1 MLDPGSVPADD
12 RGLAYGDGLFETLRI
27 TDNGH
32 APLAEAHARRMAAGA
47 RRLGIPLEED
57 AWWRALNELCL
68 QGPGVGKL
76 LLTRGSGGRGY
87 APPDRPKSR
96 LLQRHQPLPARPAR
110 HSDTGLITGLA
121 PTRLGDQP
129 ELAGLKHANRL
140 EQVLA
145 RREADR
151 QGWDEAL
158 MLDAAGRSQCLASM
172 NLFAVSEG
180 VMLTP
185 PVDRSG
191 VAGVM
196 REWILQEGA
205 RKAGVPARVQR
216 LGLERLRTA
225 DEVFA
230 SNAVAGVLPIA
241 TLGVWRWPRGP
252 VTRVLMDQTRE
263 LLS

>member
-1 MLDPGSVPADD
+1 MLAPGSVPADD

-27 TDNGH
+27 TGQGA
-32 APLAEAHARRMAAGA
+32 APLAHAHHRRMAAGA
-47 RRLGIPLEED
+47 RRLGIPLD
-57 AWWRALNELCL
+57 DKAWWRALEELCA

-87 APPDRPKSR
+87 APPDRPQPR
-96 LLQRHQPLPARPAR
+96 LLQRHQRLPARPAR
-110 HSDTGLITGLA
+110 HRDTGLITGLA

-129 ELAGLKHANRL
+129 ELSGLKHANRL

-151 QGWDEAL
+151 QGRDEAL
-158 MLDAAGRSQCLASM
+158 MLDTAGRPQCLTSM

-180 VMLTP
+180 VVLTP

-196 REWILQEGA
+196 REWILEDGA
-205 RKAGVPARVQR
+205 QQLGVPVRVQR
-216 LGLERLRTA
+216 LTLERLRTA
-225 DEVFA
+225 DEIFA
-230 SNAVAGVLPIA
+230 SNAVAGVLPVA
-241 TLGVWRWPRGP
+241 TLGVWSWPPGP
-252 VTRVLMDQTRE
+252 VTRALMHRTQE